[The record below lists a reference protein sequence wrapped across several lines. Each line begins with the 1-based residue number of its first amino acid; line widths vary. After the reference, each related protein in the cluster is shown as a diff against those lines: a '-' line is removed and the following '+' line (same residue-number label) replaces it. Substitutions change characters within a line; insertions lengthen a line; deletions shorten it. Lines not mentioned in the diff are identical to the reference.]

1 MRTIYW
7 KDGTVVTIDQS
18 LLPQRLVYL
27 RLRGCKEVAKII
39 KEMKVRGAP
48 LIGVAA
54 AFGLALTAYHSRER
68 SREGSIKELDASAEL
83 LRSTRPTAVNL
94 FWAIDRVLGKAHATK
109 GSAAEV
115 SNAVVEEAI
124 KMAEEDVEMNK
135 AIGRNGA
142 ELLEDGDTVLTHCN
156 AGSLATVGYGTALG
170 VVRAAVEDG
179 KKISVIA
186 TETRPKQ
193 QGARLTTF
201 ELKHDGIP
209 VTLICDTMVGYVMQK
224 GLVDK
229 VLVGADRILKT
240 GHVINKIGTYQ
251 IAVLAK
257 VHNIPFYSAAP
268 TSTFDL
274 KKDVKDVVIEE
285 RSQDEVLKIFRNRI
299 AAVGVE
305 ALNPAFDITP
315 PEYVSLVICEKGCIE
330 PKEIAKAFRRPR

>member
-1 MRTIYW
+1 MRSIYW
-7 KDGTVVTIDQS
+7 DDGVVVTIDQS
-18 LLPQRLVYL
+18 RLPQKLVHL
-27 RLRGCKEVAKII
+27 RLKDCKEVAKII

-48 LIGVAA
+48 LIGVTA
-54 AFGLALTAYHSRER
+54 AFGLALTAYNSKAR
-68 SREGSIKELDASAEL
+68 SREELIRGLEASAGL

-94 FWAIDRVLGKAHATK
+94 FWAVDRVLRTAHVTK
-109 GSAAEV
+109 GSVEHV

-124 KMAEEDVEMNK
+124 KMAEEDVEINET
-135 AIGRNGA
+135 IGRNGA
-142 ELLEDGDTVLTHCN
+142 KLLDDGDTVLTHCN

-201 ELKHDGIP
+201 ELKRDGIP
-209 VTLICDTMVGYVMQK
+209 VTLICDTMVGHVMQK
-224 GLVDK
+224 DLVDK
-229 VLVGADRILKT
+229 VIVGADRILKT

-251 IAVLAK
+251 LAVLAK
-257 VHNIPFYSAAP
+257 THNISFYSAAP

-274 KKDVKDVVIEE
+274 KTEVKDVVIEE
-285 RSQDEVLKIFRNRI
+285 RAQDEVLKIFGRSI
-299 AAVGVE
+299 AARGVK

-315 PEYVSLVICEKGCIE
+315 PEYVSLIICEKGCVSPE
-330 PKEIAKAFRRPR
+330 EVANVV

>member
-1 MRTIYW
+1 MRTIHW
-7 KDGTVVTIDQS
+7 DDGFVVTIDQS

-27 RLRGCKEVAKII
+27 RLKECKEVAKII

-48 LIGVAA
+48 LIGVTA
-54 AFGLALTAYHSRER
+54 AFGLALTAHHSMER
-68 SREGSIKELDASAEL
+68 SREGLIKELDASAEL

-94 FWAIDRVLGKAHATK
+94 FWAVDRVLRKAYATK
-109 GSAAEV
+109 GSAADV

-142 ELLEDGDTVLTHCN
+142 GLLEDGDTVLTHCN

-209 VTLICDTMVGYVMQK
+209 VTLICDTMVGHVMQK

-229 VLVGADRILKT
+229 VVVGADRILKT

-257 VHNIPFYSAAP
+257 THNIPFYSAAP

-274 KKDVKDVVIEE
+274 KTDVKDVVIEE
-285 RSQDEVLKIFRNRI
+285 RSQDEVLKIFKRRI
-299 AAVGVE
+299 AAEGVE

-315 PEYVSLVICEKGCIE
+315 PEYVSLIICEKGCIK
-330 PKEIAKAFRRPR
+330 PKEIAKAF